1 MPVSRPVVLTALMI
15 VAASAVHSQSVNPAG
30 DGAQPPASLFA
41 AVPAAPAPMTPNV
54 PAESVPLTPMSNST
68 PPSGAPQP
76 WTFSLPKP
84 PAADVNGA
92 SAGPNDGIDLSALR
106 YFASQN
112 DLSRVAAE
120 IRLIRSKHPD
130 WQPPDDLFGGS
141 QGSALEAPLWKLFAQ
156 RDYAG
161 VRAGIAQIQQSTPD
175 WRPSAD
181 LLAKLTLAEAS
192 DNLVKA
198 SDDAQWGTVI
208 EIAAA
213 NKMLLTCAY
222 VDALWRTAEALVRT
236 DDEPRAVEAY
246 RYILTNC
253 AKPTERLA
261 TVQKASQLLV
271 SPDDLE
277 GLLQLGRR
285 LPDGRSEF
293 DSVRLDIL
301 RKKIGDAAAGKAGP
315 TPSPSE
321 IETVAAHARTAKD
334 QNDQQLLGWY
344 AYANKDYVQA
354 ESWFGMALQ
363 AAPSPKAAEGLV
375 LTLRAA
381 DKIPEAQKLAVQ
393 YASLDHLN
401 RKLMVEVLS
410 ANLDNANAT
419 PLSTDDLASLAKA
432 IDAEQSADAAQSFGW
447 HVYKAN
453 DLDGAQSW
461 FRKSIGWQ
469 ANESAAIGL
478 VVTAR
483 RSKHMSEY
491 AELVAKYRDA
501 YPKIAQFDALMRASS
516 PRSASAASGASRSVG
531 AADGGWDRNADA
543 IAKTLQA
550 GNYDLTL
557 AMLEERRQERRP
569 EPFGLTVVRGW
580 AMFHK
585 GDWEGARQVFAEL
598 AAKGHAKEADEGLS
612 TIQAA
617 EYPRFPFR

>member
-1 MPVSRPVVLTALMI
+1 MSLNRPVILVALTI
-15 VAASAVHSQSVNPAG
+15 VAATAVHSQSVNPAEGG
-30 DGAQPPASLFA
+30 DQKPALLFA
-41 AVPAAPAPMTPNV
+41 DVPATPAPGASNAPTVMT
-54 PAESVPLTPMSNST
+54 ESGPLTPLSSPT
-68 PPSGAPQP
+68 DAPQP
-76 WTFSLPKP
+76 WAFSLPKP
-84 PAADVNGA
+84 PAADANGA
-92 SAGPNDGIDLSALR
+92 PPGPNSGIDLSALR

-130 WQPPDDLFGGS
+130 WQPPDDLFSGS
-141 QGSALEAPLWKLFAQ
+141 QGSELEAPLWKLLGQ
-156 RDYAG
+156 HDYAG
-161 VRAGIAQIQQSTPD
+161 VRAGIAQIQQDTPD

-181 LLAKLTLAEAS
+181 LLGKLSLAEAAE
-192 DNLVKA
+192 NLVTA
-198 SDDAQWGTVI
+198 SDDAQWGTVV

-213 NKMLLTCAY
+213 NKILLTCAY
-222 VDALWRTAEALVRT
+222 VDSLWRIAEALVRT

-253 AKPTERLA
+253 SKPAERLA
-261 TVQKASQLLV
+261 TVQKASQLLA
-271 SPDDLE
+271 SPEDLE
-277 GLLQLGRR
+277 GLLQLGKR

-293 DSVRLDIL
+293 ESLRLDII
-301 RKKIGDAAAGKAGP
+301 RKKIGDAAAGTAGP
-315 TPSPSE
+315 TPSPNE
-321 IETVAAHARTAKD
+321 IEAVAAHARNAKD

-344 AYANKDYVQA
+344 AYANKNYVQA
-354 ESWFGMALQ
+354 ENWFRMALQ
-363 AAPSPKAAEGLV
+363 GAPNPKAAEGVV

-393 YASLDHLN
+393 YAPLDHLN

-410 ANLDNANAT
+410 ANLDNASAT
-419 PLSTDDLASLAKA
+419 PLSADDLASLAKA

-453 DLDGAQSW
+453 DLVGAESW

-478 VVTAR
+478 VVTTR
-483 RSKHMSEY
+483 RLKQMSEY

-501 YPKIAQFDALMRASS
+501 YPKIAQFDALMRVSS
-516 PRSASAASGASRSVG
+516 PRAASR

-569 EPFGLTVVRGW
+569 EPFGLGVIRGW

-585 GDWEGARQVFAEL
+585 GDWEGAKQVFAEL
-598 AAKGHAKEADEGLS
+598 AAKGHAKEADEGLD

-617 EYPRFPFR
+617 QYPLRPFR

>member
-1 MPVSRPVVLTALMI
+1 MSVNRPVILTALMI
-15 VAASAVHSQSVNPAG
+15 AAATAVHSQSLNPAEG
-30 DGAQPPASLFA
+30 GGQPPAALFA
-41 AVPAAPAPMTPNV
+41 AVSAAPAPAALNV
-54 PAESVPLTPMSNST
+54 TAESSPLAPSSS
-68 PPSGAPQP
+68 PIAPSGAPQP
-76 WTFSLPKP
+76 WTFSPPKP
-84 PAADVNGA
+84 PAADATGA
-92 SAGPNDGIDLSALR
+92 PAGPSDGIDLSALR

-156 RDYAG
+156 HDYAG
-161 VRAGIAQIQQSTPD
+161 VRAGIAQIQQNTPD

-181 LLAKLTLAEAS
+181 LLGKLTLAEAS

-246 RYILTNC
+246 RYILTTC
-253 AKPTERLA
+253 SRPAERLA
-261 TVQKASQLLV
+261 TVQKAGQLLAL
-271 SPDDLE
+271 PEDFD

-293 DSVRLDIL
+293 ESVRLDVV
-301 RKKIGDAAAGKAGP
+301 RKKIGDAAAGTAGP
-315 TPSPSE
+315 APSASE
-321 IETVAAHARTAKD
+321 IETVAAHARNAKD

-344 AYANKDYVQA
+344 AYAQKDYVQA
-354 ESWFGMALQ
+354 ESWFRMALQ
-363 AAPSPKAAEGLV
+363 TAGAKPNPKAAEGLV

-381 DKIPEAQKLAVQ
+381 NKITEAQKLAVQ
-393 YASLDHLN
+393 YAPLDHMN

-410 ANLDNANAT
+410 ANLDNPDAT
-419 PLSTDDLASLAKA
+419 PLSADDQASLARA
-432 IDAEQSADAAQSFGW
+432 IDVERSADAAQSFGW

-453 DLDGAQSW
+453 DLAGAESW
-461 FRKSIGWQ
+461 FRKSIDWQ

-478 VVTAR
+478 VVTTR
-483 RSKHMSEY
+483 RLKQMSAY

-501 YPKIAQFDALMRASS
+501 YPKIAQFDALMRAKS
-516 PRSASAASGASRSVG
+516 PRAAVRKVPS
-531 AADGGWDRNADA
+531 DGGWDRNADT
-543 IAKTLQA
+543 IAKSLQA

-557 AMLEERRQERRP
+557 TMLEQRRQERRP

-585 GDWEGARQVFAEL
+585 GDWEGAKQVFAEL
-598 AAKGHAKEADEGLS
+598 AAKGHTAEAEDGLS
-612 TIQAA
+612 TIHAA
-617 EYPRFPFR
+617 EYPGPH

>member
-1 MPVSRPVVLTALMI
+1 MSVNRPVILTALMI
-15 VAASAVHSQSVNPAG
+15 AAASAVHSQSVNPTEG
-30 DGAQPPASLFA
+30 GQPPASLFA
-41 AVPAAPAPMTPNV
+41 AVPAAPAPAALNIT
-54 PAESVPLTPMSNST
+54 AESGPLAPLSSPT
-68 PPSGAPQP
+68 GAPQP
-76 WTFSLPKP
+76 WSFSLPKP
-84 PAADVNGA
+84 AAADVNGA
-92 SAGPNDGIDLSALR
+92 PAGPNDGIDISALR
-106 YFASQN
+106 YFAGQN

-130 WQPPDDLFGGS
+130 WQPPDDLFSGS
-141 QGSALEAPLWKLFAQ
+141 QGSELEAPLWKLFAQ
-156 RDYAG
+156 HDYAG
-161 VRAGIAQIQQSTPD
+161 VRAGIAQIQQNTPD

-181 LLAKLTLAEAS
+181 LLGKLTLAEAS

-246 RYILTNC
+246 RYILANC
-253 AKPTERLA
+253 SKPAERLA
-261 TVQKASQLLV
+261 TVQKASRLLA
-271 SPDDLE
+271 SPEDLE
-277 GLLQLGRR
+277 GLLQLGKR

-293 DSVRLDIL
+293 ESVRLDII
-301 RKKIGDAAAGKAGP
+301 RKKIGDAAAGTAGP
-315 TPSPSE
+315 APSPNE
-321 IETVAAHARTAKD
+321 IETVAAHARNAKD

-344 AYANKDYVQA
+344 AYAQKDYVQA
-354 ESWFGMALQ
+354 ESWFRMALQ
-363 AAPSPKAAEGLV
+363 GAPNPKAAEGLV

-381 DKIPEAQKLAVQ
+381 NKIAEAQKLAVQ
-393 YASLDHLN
+393 YAPLDHLN

-410 ANLDNANAT
+410 ANLDNPDAT
-419 PLSTDDLASLAKA
+419 PLSSDDLASLARA
-432 IDAEQSADAAQSFGW
+432 IDVEQSADAAQSFGW

-453 DLDGAQSW
+453 DLAGAENW

-469 ANESAAIGL
+469 ANESAAIGM
-478 VVTAR
+478 VVTTR
-483 RSKHMSEY
+483 RLRQTGEY

-516 PRSASAASGASRSVG
+516 PRAAVRAVSG
-531 AADGGWDRNADA
+531 DGGWDRNADT

-557 AMLEERRQERRP
+557 TMLEQRRQERRS

-585 GDWEGARQVFAEL
+585 GDWEGAKLIFADL
-598 AAKGHAKEADEGLS
+598 AAKGHATEAEEGLN
-612 TIQAA
+612 TIHAA
-617 EYPRFPFR
+617 EYPRYPLR

>member
-1 MPVSRPVVLTALMI
+1 MSVNRPVILTALMI
-15 VAASAVHSQSVNPAG
+15 AAATAVHSQSLNPAEG
-30 DGAQPPASLFA
+30 GGQRPASLFA
-41 AVPAAPAPMTPNV
+41 AVSAAPAPAALNV
-54 PAESVPLTPMSNST
+54 TAESGPLAPSSSPTA
-68 PPSGAPQP
+68 PPGAPQP

-84 PAADVNGA
+84 PAVDSNGA
-92 SAGPNDGIDLSALR
+92 PAGPNDGIDLSALR

-130 WQPPDDLFGGS
+130 WQPPDDLFSGS
-141 QGSALEAPLWKLFAQ
+141 QGSELEAPLWKLFAQ
-156 RDYAG
+156 HDYAG
-161 VRAGIAQIQQSTPD
+161 VRAGIAQIQQNTPD

-181 LLAKLTLAEAS
+181 LLGKLTLAEAS

-246 RYILTNC
+246 RYILTTC
-253 AKPTERLA
+253 TKPAERLA
-261 TVQKASQLLV
+261 TVQKAGQLLT
-271 SPDDLE
+271 SREDFE

-293 DSVRLDIL
+293 ESVRLDII
-301 RKKIGDAAAGKAGP
+301 RKKIGAAAAGTAGSA
-315 TPSPSE
+315 PSASE
-321 IETVAAHARTAKD
+321 IETVTAHARNAKD

-344 AYANKDYVQA
+344 AYGQKDYVQA
-354 ESWFGMALQ
+354 ESWFRMALQ
-363 AAPSPKAAEGLV
+363 AAGASPNPKAAEGLV

-381 DKIPEAQKLAVQ
+381 NKIAEALKLAVQ

-410 ANLDNANAT
+410 ANLDNPDAT
-419 PLSTDDLASLAKA
+419 PLSADDLTSLAKA
-432 IDAEQSADAAQSFGW
+432 IDVEQSGDAAQSFGW

-453 DLDGAQSW
+453 DLAGAESW

-469 ANESAAIGL
+469 ANESAAIGM
-478 VVTAR
+478 VVTTR
-483 RSKHMSEY
+483 RLHQTGEY
-491 AELVAKYRDA
+491 AELVAKYRNV
-501 YPKIAQFDALMRASS
+501 YPKIAQFDTLMRASS
-516 PRSASAASGASRSVG
+516 PRAAVRTVSG
-531 AADGGWDRNADA
+531 DGGWDRNADT

-557 AMLEERRQERRP
+557 TMLEQRRQERRR

-585 GDWEGARQVFAEL
+585 GDWEGAKLVFAEL
-598 AAKGHAKEADEGLS
+598 AAKGHATEAEEGLS
-612 TIQAA
+612 TIHAA
-617 EYPRFPFR
+617 EYPRYPLR